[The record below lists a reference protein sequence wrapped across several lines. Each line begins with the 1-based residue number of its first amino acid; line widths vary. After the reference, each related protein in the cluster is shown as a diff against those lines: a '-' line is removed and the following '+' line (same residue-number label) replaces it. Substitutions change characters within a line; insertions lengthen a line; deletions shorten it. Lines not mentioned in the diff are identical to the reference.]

1 MWLQFAKE
9 RVRKALLS
17 AEQIGGLAAT
27 ERLKATALTAAGGDS
42 GVNKER
48 GGASAHGSSAF
59 GGGGGGGGGDDLV
72 HPRYI
77 AADSLVTGCNTVEEL
92 VEGCQIVISCL
103 PDVPAYKTRFFVR
116 SHAICLCVSDS

>member
-17 AEQIGGLAAT
+17 AEQIGGLAAM
-27 ERLKATALTAAGGDS
+27 ERLKAMAGGDS

-59 GGGGGGGGGDDLV
+59 GGGGGGGGGGDDLV

-77 AADSLVTGCNTVEEL
+77 AVNALAIRCSL
-92 VEGCQIVISCL
+92 
-103 PDVPAYKTRFFVR
+103 
-116 SHAICLCVSDS
+116 